1 MSTAASDDAGPPA
14 GAARRPGLYFQLY
27 VQGSKGPVR
36 WRLLNG
42 NRRDM
47 GRGAAG
53 FADEESCRVA
63 IKEMLAHLDQMQ
75 ASLLP
80 SAGHRWDFRLSY
92 QGQVIVVSGH
102 GFDRRNR
109 CEQAARR
116 FLKLASAAEI
126 RGGVTVLSTPGQS
139 PPIGRRPFLG
149 RPTVRTRWS
158 GVHQGGPLPSPG
170 SDVLWPQREQRAQPR
185 QRPTD
190 RTGGDQ

>member
-1 MSTAASDDAGPPA
+1 MSTADSDDAGLPA
-14 GAARRPGLYFQLY
+14 GVARRPGLYFQLY

-36 WRLLNG
+36 WRLLSG

-47 GRGAAG
+47 GRGAVG
-53 FADEESCRVA
+53 FADEESCRAA
-63 IKEMLAHLDQMQ
+63 IKDMLAHLEQLQ
-75 ASLLP
+75 PSLLP
-80 SAGHRWDFRLSY
+80 SDGHRWDFRLSY
-92 QGQVIVVSGH
+92 QGQLVVVSGH

-116 FLKLASAAEI
+116 FIELASDAEI
-126 RGGVTVLSTPGQS
+126 RRGVTVLSTPGLS

-170 SDVLWPQREQRAQPR
+170 SAVLGPR
-185 QRPTD
+185 RDLPYQD
-190 RTGGDQ
+190 RTGGEE